1 MKTIL
6 NRRRY
11 VVLLGLPLFLSG
23 CTVGPDYSGPPSAP
37 APTSYKENGPW
48 KPATPKD
55 DTIRG
60 PWWEMYHD
68 QQLSALESQVNIS
81 NQNVIQ
87 AEAQFR
93 EAAAAVKVARA
104 GYYPTVTANPTYTAS
119 QSSQS
124 LTSGSGGGSGGGGSG
139 SGGGKGGK
147 DGVNSL
153 YNLPIEA
160 SYMVDVWGQVRRQVE
175 ANSATA
181 EASFANLENARLS
194 YQATLAEDYF
204 SLRGIDA
211 QEQLLQTTVISYQ
224 KYLTLT
230 TNRYKAGISSQNDV
244 AQATTQLDN
253 AQAQLIDLGVQ
264 RAQYEHAIATLIGR
278 PASFFS
284 LGHMPLKA
292 TPPHI
297 PVAIPSTLL
306 ERRPDIAQAE
316 RSVASANAS
325 IGVATA
331 AYYPTITLS
340 GESGLEAIKL
350 SELFSG
356 PSFFW
361 SVGPVLAQTLFN
373 GGATHGQVQ
382 EARAN
387 YEALVASYRQTAL
400 TAFQQVEDD
409 LSGLR
414 ILADEQ
420 VVADQA
426 SASAQK
432 SLDISTN
439 LYKAGTQDYLDVI
452 VAQATSLNDQL
463 ACVRIQTSRMTTSV
477 LLVEAVGGGFDKS
490 QIPNAAGVADVPQA
504 QAQIDK
510 GKK

>member
-1 MKTIL
+1 
-6 NRRRY
+6 
-11 VVLLGLPLFLSG
+11 
-23 CTVGPDYSGPPSAP
+23 
-37 APTSYKENGPW
+37 
-48 KPATPKD
+48 
-55 DTIRG
+55 
-60 PWWEMYHD
+60 MYND
-68 QQLSALESQVNIS
+68 QQLNALESQVNIS

-104 GYYPTVTANPTYTAS
+104 GFYPTVTANPAYTAS

-124 LTSGSGGGSGGGGSG
+124 LSSGKSGTTGSTGFASGGKA
-139 SGGGKGGK
+139 GKS
-147 DGVNSL
+147 GVNSL

-181 EASFANLENARLS
+181 ESSFANLENARLS

-204 SLRGIDA
+204 NLRGIDA
-211 QEQLLQTTVISYQ
+211 QEQLLQTTVVSYQ

-284 LGHMPLKA
+284 LGKMPLKA

-297 PVAIPSTLL
+297 PVAVPSTLL

-316 RSVASANAS
+316 RNVASANAS

-340 GESGLEAIKL
+340 GQSGLEAIKL
-350 SELFSG
+350 SVLFSG

-387 YEALVASYRQTAL
+387 YEALVAAYRQTAL

-426 SASAQK
+426 AQSAIK
-432 SLDISTN
+432 SLNISTN

-452 VAQATSLNDQL
+452 VAQATALNDQL
-463 ACVRIQTSRMTTSV
+463 ASVRVQTSRMTTSV

-490 QIPNAAGVADVPQA
+490 QMPGTAGVADVPQA

>member
-1 MKTIL
+1 
-6 NRRRY
+6 
-11 VVLLGLPLFLSG
+11 
-23 CTVGPDYSGPPSAP
+23 
-37 APTSYKENGPW
+37 
-48 KPATPKD
+48 
-55 DTIRG
+55 
-60 PWWEMYHD
+60 
-68 QQLSALESQVNIS
+68 
-81 NQNVIQ
+81 
-87 AEAQFR
+87 
-93 EAAAAVKVARA
+93 
-104 GYYPTVTANPTYTAS
+104 
-119 QSSQS
+119 
-124 LTSGSGGGSGGGGSG
+124 
-139 SGGGKGGK
+139 
-147 DGVNSL
+147 
-153 YNLPIEA
+153 
-160 SYMVDVWGQVRRQVE
+160 MVDVWGQVRRQVE

-284 LGHMPLKA
+284 LAHMPLKA

-382 EARAN
+382 EAREN
-387 YEALVASYRQTAL
+387 YESLVAGYRQTAL

-426 SASAQK
+426 SKSAQQ
-432 SLDISTN
+432 SLTISTN
-439 LYKAGTQDYLDVI
+439 LYQSGTQDYLDVI
-452 VAQATSLNDQL
+452 VAQATFLTDQL
-463 ACVRIQTSRMTTSV
+463 ACVRIQTNRMTTSV

-490 QIPNAAGVADVPQA
+490 QMPNAAGVADVPQA